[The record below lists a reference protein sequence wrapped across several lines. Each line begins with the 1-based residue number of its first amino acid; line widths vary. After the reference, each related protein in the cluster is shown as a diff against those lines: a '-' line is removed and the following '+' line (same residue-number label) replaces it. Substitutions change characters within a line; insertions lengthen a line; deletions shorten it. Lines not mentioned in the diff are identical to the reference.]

1 MLPNLPDHLKRRA
14 IVSRFKIVPVQDVP
28 ALVQTVEF
36 VVEHS
41 RPPLPESRDNSTL
54 RERNIALHPT

>member
-1 MLPNLPDHLKRRA
+1 
-14 IVSRFKIVPVQDVP
+14 VPVQDVP